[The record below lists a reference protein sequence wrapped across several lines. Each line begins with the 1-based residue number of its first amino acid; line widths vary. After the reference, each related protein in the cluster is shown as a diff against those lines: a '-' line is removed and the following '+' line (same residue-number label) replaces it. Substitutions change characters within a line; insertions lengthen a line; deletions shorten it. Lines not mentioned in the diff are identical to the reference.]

1 MSHVS
6 WHNYGFGICTDP
18 LAAADVSRIRELIHC
33 APAYE
38 AKVEDLLRDSGI
50 SDATADDYLELEIN
64 NCYGIASI
72 MAEVIGEAE
81 DLLLTACDNYDGE
94 QYLLYMPSYPWSLR
108 AEEHNLTE
116 DHVRRII
123 EKYAAILSDEA
134 VEVGYESVENGG

>member
-18 LAAADVSRIRELIHC
+18 LAAADVSRIRALIHC
-33 APAYE
+33 APAFE
-38 AKVEDLLRDSGI
+38 AKVEDLLRDSEI
-50 SDATADDYLELEIN
+50 ADATADDYLELEIN
-64 NCYGIASI
+64 NGYGLASI

-81 DLLLTACDNYDGE
+81 NVLLTACDNYDGE

-108 AEEHNLTE
+108 ANEFTLTE
-116 DHVRRII
+116 ERIRQI
-123 EKYAAILSDEA
+123 VEKYAAILSDEA

>member
-6 WHNYGFGICTDP
+6 WHNYGFGICTDT
-18 LAAADVSRIRELIHC
+18 LASADVSRIRELIHC

-38 AKVEDLLRDSGI
+38 AKVEDLLRDSEI
-50 SDATADDYLELEIN
+50 SDATSDDYLELEIN
-64 NCYGIASI
+64 NGYGIASI

-81 DLLLTACDNYDGE
+81 NVLLTACDNYDGE

-108 AEEHNLTE
+108 ANEFNLTE
-116 DHVRRII
+116 ERIRQII

>member
-18 LAAADVSRIRELIHC
+18 LADADVSRIRELIHR

-38 AKVEDLLRDSGI
+38 MKVEDLLRGSGI

-64 NCYGIASI
+64 NGYGIASI
-72 MAEVIGEAE
+72 MAEVIGEA
-81 DLLLTACDNYDGE
+81 DDVLLTACDNYDGE
-94 QYLLYMPSYPWSLR
+94 QYLLYMPSYPWLLR
-108 AEEHNLTE
+108 ANEFSLTE
-116 DHVRRII
+116 ERIRQII